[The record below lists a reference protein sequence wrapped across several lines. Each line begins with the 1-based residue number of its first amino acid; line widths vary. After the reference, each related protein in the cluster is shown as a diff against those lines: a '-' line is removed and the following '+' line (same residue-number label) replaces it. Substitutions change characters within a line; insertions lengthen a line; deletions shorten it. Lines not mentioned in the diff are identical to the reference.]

1 MSDILFIIAEVKQ
14 YLVLSKSNQIN
25 FVSHFKGAHKLHV
38 RHSYNLREKKILQTV
53 KDLFQIWLE
62 CYRNSKNYNRRHTS

>member
-25 FVSHFKGAHKLHV
+25 VLNTSNNT
-38 RHSYNLREKKILQTV
+38 SNLRKTTHVLV
-53 KDLFQIWLE
+53 F
-62 CYRNSKNYNRRHTS
+62 CCSSYYFYNIPIKFETSP